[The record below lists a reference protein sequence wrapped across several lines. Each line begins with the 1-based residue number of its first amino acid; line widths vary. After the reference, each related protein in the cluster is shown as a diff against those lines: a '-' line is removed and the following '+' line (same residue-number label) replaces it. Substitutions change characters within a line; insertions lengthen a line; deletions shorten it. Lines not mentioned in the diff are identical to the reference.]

1 MLNTHAKDTQ
11 SFVALALLA
20 LMQRLDITPRDTALP
35 PLARLAAQ
43 RRSAAVD
50 ALLAGGTAL
59 SSFPF
64 PGSGEA
70 EARTA
75 PLGGALRRGTRQ
87 LPTRLF

>member
-11 SFVALALLA
+11 SFVVLALT
-20 LMQRLDITPRDTALP
+20 QRLERTPHDTALP
-35 PLARLAAQ
+35 LLARLAAQ